1 MSRSRVICVLRDE
14 PFLSLPTSLN
24 SPRSFLQNGAEN
36 GPREER
42 NSRGKQYL
50 TIGGILAKKRM
61 MDSSRGER
69 NPGEAGFQWKSCGLL
84 IRTKERR
91 ERLRESVRG
100 RARER
105 GRGIWPQSLQ

>member
-1 MSRSRVICVLRDE
+1 MLRDE

-36 GPREER
+36 GPREEIEKAIFDNR
-42 NSRGKQYL
+42 RDISQEENDGFEPGREKSWGSRIPIY
-50 TIGGILAKKRM
+50 
-61 MDSSRGER
+61 
-69 NPGEAGFQWKSCGLL
+69 QWKSCGLL

-91 ERLRESVRG
+91 ERLRESVRE

>member
-1 MSRSRVICVLRDE
+1 MLRDE

-50 TIGGILAKKRM
+50 TIGGILAKRRM
-61 MDSSRGER
+61 MDSS
-69 NPGEAGFQWKSCGLL
+69 PV
-84 IRTKERR
+84 
-91 ERLRESVRG
+91 VRG
-100 RARER
+100 FGPEARFR
-105 GRGIWPQSLQ
+105 FISGNHADC